1 MQSDVVGVAFNHVE
15 TGFLRLEILKISASE
30 SHRLPTFHCFH
41 LHPNVSPIPREN
53 VAQPF

>member
-30 SHRLPTFHCFH
+30 SHRLSTFHCFH